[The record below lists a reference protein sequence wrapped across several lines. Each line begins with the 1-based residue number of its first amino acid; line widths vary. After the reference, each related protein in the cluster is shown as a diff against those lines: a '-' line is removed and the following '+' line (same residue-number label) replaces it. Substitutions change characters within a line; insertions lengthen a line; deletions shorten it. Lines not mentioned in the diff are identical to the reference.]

1 MAAEEK
7 SLVDTLKIKESMTKS
22 RLSRHMHLRFQT
34 DYPKSEAEVKEN
46 VQKFFAMHLRYHQKK
61 EGSNDCIDKSA
72 LIKKLLEPRKDT

>member
-7 SLVDTLKIKESMTKS
+7 SLVDTLKINESKTKS
-22 RLSRHMHLRFQT
+22 RVSRHMYLQFQP
-34 DYPKSEAEVKEN
+34 DCPKSEAEAKEN

-72 LIKKLLEPRKDT
+72 LIKKLLEPGKDT